1 MQLTR
6 FDRWLRERYVYETHI
21 QTLRSPEAIPK
32 GIRVHQL
39 PEIPGKRFK
48 FLFIVRGS
56 RAADAFIISL
66 REANLMFAT
75 AVVDREAWHVRWI
88 APKNGSLSWILAW
101 IALGGV
107 AGFFGISYLIRLF
120 SDPEVQQ
127 MLRESLETLK
137 Q

>member
-21 QTLRSPEAIPK
+21 QTLRVPESIPK

-75 AVVDREAWHVRWI
+75 AVVDREAWFVRWI
-88 APKNGSLSWILAW
+88 APRNGSPTWILAW

-107 AGFFGISYLIRLF
+107 TGFFGISYLIRLF
-120 SDPEVQQ
+120 SDPAIQQ
-127 MLRESLETLK
+127 MLRESLDTLTK
-137 Q
+137 